1 MKRLAGFLL
10 LVLMMILLVAC
21 PSSMQKQIDPYLR
34 TKETA
39 DNIGNSLITGQ
50 GDVTAVSMAIMHEG
64 EIIYS
69 RGFRQRG
76 CFGDCR
82 GQRHKFNIGSVAR
95 SSRAT
100 AILMLRYEGLL
111 TWTTSFRRAACF
123 QDD

>member
-69 RGFRQRG
+69 RGFGKRDVSEGLPVDNGTR
-76 CFGDCR
+76 
-82 GQRHKFNIGSVAR
+82 FNIGSVSKIFA
-95 SSRAT
+95 AT
-100 AILMLRYEGLL
+100 AILMLEDEGLL
-111 TWTTSFRRAACF
+111 HL
-123 QDD
+123 DDKVSDVCLLSR